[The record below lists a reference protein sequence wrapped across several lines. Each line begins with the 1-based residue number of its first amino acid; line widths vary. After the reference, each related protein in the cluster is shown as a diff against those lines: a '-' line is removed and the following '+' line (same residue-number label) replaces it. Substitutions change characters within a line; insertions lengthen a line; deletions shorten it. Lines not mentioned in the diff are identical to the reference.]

1 MKFDR
6 TGKLIGRLGMVGL
19 KSTLGNQWSALTL
32 HDGPGREVIW
42 DQGRDQYSVKD
53 LEGGKL
59 AWTELLP
66 QKVLCI
72 RHANGELLP
81 DFAIQKG
88 WLRRYKHVTIG
99 GEIIRP
105 VFMLEGNIRVVGNE
119 MIRVE
124 HRDFKSEVTYICT
137 PEMEMGAL
145 VLSFLVF
152 NTPNCGRNSG

>member
-1 MKFDR
+1 MKMDR
-6 TGKLIGRLGMVGL
+6 KGKCVGRLGNVGL
-19 KSTLGNQWSALTL
+19 KSTLGNHWSAQTL
-32 HDGPGREVIW
+32 HEGPGREVTW
-42 DQGRDQYSVKD
+42 DQGRDQYTVKD

-66 QKVLCI
+66 QKVMRI
-72 RHANGELLP
+72 RLANGELLP

-119 MIRVE
+119 IIRVE